1 MSEKSNTVLTA
12 HKHNVSED
20 ILQGGQEKLRILIR

>member
-12 HKHNVSED
+12 HILSEGT
-20 ILQGGQEKLRILIR
+20 LQGGEEKLHILIR